1 MSSVTS
7 IFGSIWQ
14 ILSPIF
20 TFLIPMSAGAGAR
33 ATTGI
38 FQRLPNSVGQVLTA
52 AYFKG
57 KQNTTLV
64 KYVFTLDRHRGIV
77 IKYIKCHQHL
87 SCHSQT
93 WVSSFAIGAK
103 FDSPP
108 HWFKKCNI
116 IIMRVLKWQVFK
128 YQINSGCKVY
138 DKP

>member
-1 MSSVTS
+1 
-7 IFGSIWQ
+7 
-14 ILSPIF
+14 LSPIF

-103 FDSPP
+103 FDSLL
-108 HWFKKCNI
+108 H
-116 IIMRVLKWQVFK
+116 
-128 YQINSGCKVY
+128 
-138 DKP
+138 